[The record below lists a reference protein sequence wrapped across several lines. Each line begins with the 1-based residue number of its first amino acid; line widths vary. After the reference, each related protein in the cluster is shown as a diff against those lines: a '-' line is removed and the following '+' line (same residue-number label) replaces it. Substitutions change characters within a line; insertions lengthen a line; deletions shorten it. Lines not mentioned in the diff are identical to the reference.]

1 MSLYR
6 KQDGR
11 SSEGVTPAE
20 GIRSGKTTRP
30 AGGPAGGAAKPAET
44 AQVCSERQWRRC
56 AAEAVRLSEKSPTA
70 AGDAT
75 RVRRRHT
82 TGGQG

>member
-20 GIRSGKTTRP
+20 GNRSGKTMRP
-30 AGGPAGGAAKPAET
+30 AGGHAGGAAKPVET
-44 AQVCSERQWRRC
+44 AQGCSGGTARPAGGR
-56 AAEAVRLSEKSPTA
+56 A
-70 AGDAT
+70 AGGSGAGVQQK
-75 RVRRRHT
+75 RC
-82 TGGQG
+82 G